1 MYFMKQFSR
10 ILKGAGVMALGL
22 LCIFGANTAVKANS
36 KETAV
41 EIPINGSASGY
52 INGKDDAAKQMWFKF
67 TVPVDI
73 GNQYVSM
80 TMEGDSSLNW
90 GNGWWIETPGGKG
103 GIASGGNISGINY
116 TWFRIEGSKCSDGGR
131 KYLTPGETYYI
142 YTKSDETGTIK
153 VSLGTTP
160 EDNWGSL
167 DKAESLDIKSSLD
180 RKLED
185 GADIDSFVFS
195 LPNDGKKY
203 YFRLKSP
210 DTLDLELYNE
220 VGIKENESAGDEKT
234 MEIIGDGK
242 KHYAIVHYNS
252 SRSTTYT
259 VTLAA
264 DSQAPT
270 VATVTTSQKSP
281 TVKKAKSVSIKS
293 KRGGVLLRWKRNAKM
308 SGYKI
313 YRSTKKNGKY
323 KCIKTLKSNKKIS
336 YTDKRVKSKKT
347 YYYKIKFYKKAGKK
361 IVRSKTSAALR
372 VRVR

>member
-1 MYFMKQFSR
+1 MKQFSR

-52 INGKDDAAKQMWFKF
+52 INGDDDAAKQMWFKF

-80 TMEGDSSLNW
+80 TMEGESSLSLSD
-90 GNGWWIETPGGKG
+90 WWIETPGGKG
-103 GIASGGNISGINY
+103 GIASGSDIRGIKY
-116 TWFRIEGSKCSDGGR
+116 TLFRIEGSKCSDGGR

-142 YTKSDETGTIK
+142 YTKSEGKGTIK

-167 DKAESLDIKSSLD
+167 DKAESLDINSSLD

-185 GADIDSFVFS
+185 EEDIDSFVFS

-210 DTLDLELYNE
+210 DALALELCNE
-220 VGIKENESAGDEKT
+220 VGIKENAGAGYEKT
-234 MEIIGDGK
+234 MEMIGDGK
-242 KHYAIVHYNS
+242 KHYATVQQLSPAYS
-252 SRSTTYT
+252 STTYT

-264 DSQAPT
+264 DSQTPT

-313 YRSTKKNGKY
+313 YRSTKKKGKY
-323 KCIKTLKSNKKIS
+323 KCIKTLKSNKKTS

-347 YYYKIKFYKKAGKK
+347 YYYKVKFYKKAGKK
-361 IVRSKTSAALR
+361 IVRSKTTAALR

>member
-1 MYFMKQFSR
+1 MKQFSR

-80 TMEGDSSLNW
+80 TMEGDSSLGW
-90 GNGWWIETPGGKG
+90 YDDWWIETPGGKG
-103 GIASGGNISGINY
+103 GIASGSDISSITY
-116 TWFRIEGSKCSDGGR
+116 TLFRIEGSKCSAGGM

-142 YTKSDETGTIK
+142 YTKSEGKGTIK

-167 DKAESLDIKSSLD
+167 DKAESLDLNSSLD

-185 GADIDSFVFS
+185 EADIDSFVFS

-210 DTLDLELYNE
+210 DLLVLELYNE

-242 KHYAIVHYNS
+242 KHYATVQS
-252 SRSTTYT
+252 EWTVDRSTTYT

-264 DSQAPT
+264 DSQTPT

-313 YRSTKKNGKY
+313 YRSTKKKGKY
-323 KCIKTLKSNKKIS
+323 KCIKTLKSNKKTS

-347 YYYKIKFYKKAGKK
+347 YYYKVKFYKKAGKK
-361 IVRSKTSAALR
+361 IVRSKTTAALR

>member
-1 MYFMKQFSR
+1 MKQFSR

-80 TMEGDSSLNW
+80 TMEGDSSLDR
-90 GNGWWIETPGGKG
+90 GNEWWIETPGGKG
-103 GIASGGNISGINY
+103 GIASGGDIRGIKY

-142 YTKSDETGTIK
+142 YTKSNEKGTIK

-167 DKAESLDIKSSLD
+167 DKAESLDINSSLD

-203 YFRLKSP
+203 YFRMKSP

-220 VGIKENESAGDEKT
+220 VGIKENAGAGDEKT
-234 MEIIGDGK
+234 MEMIGDGK
-242 KHYAIVHYNS
+242 KHYAIVQRFS
-252 SRSTTYT
+252 DRSTTYT

-264 DSQAPT
+264 DSQTPT

-313 YRSTKKNGKY
+313 YRSTKKKGKY
-323 KCIKTLKSNKKIS
+323 KCIKTLKSNKKAS

-361 IVRSKTSAALR
+361 IVRSKTTAALR

>member
-1 MYFMKQFSR
+1 MKQFSR

-52 INGKDDAAKQMWFKF
+52 INEKDDAAKQMWFKF

-80 TMEGDSSLNW
+80 TMEGDSSLGW
-90 GNGWWIETPGGKG
+90 GSDWWIETPGGKG
-103 GIASGGNISGINY
+103 GIASGSDITGLSYIL
-116 TWFRIEGSKCSDGGR
+116 FRIDGSKCFDGR
-131 KYLTPGETYYI
+131 MKYLTPGETYYI
-142 YTKSDETGTIK
+142 YTNGGKGTIK

-167 DKAESLDIKSSLD
+167 DKAESLDINSSLD

-185 GADIDSFVFS
+185 KADIDSFVFS

-210 DTLDLELYNE
+210 DTLVLELYNE
-220 VGIKENESAGDEKT
+220 VGIKENASDGNEKT
-234 MEIIGDGK
+234 MEMIGDGK
-242 KHYAIVHYNS
+242 KHYATVQQQS
-252 SRSTTYT
+252 SAYRSTTYT

-264 DSQAPT
+264 DSQTPT

-293 KRGGVLLRWKRNAKM
+293 KRGVVLLRWKRNAKM

-313 YRSTKKNGKY
+313 YRSTKKKGKY
-323 KCIKTLKSNKKIS
+323 KCIKTLKSNKKAS

-361 IVRSKTSAALR
+361 IVRSKTTAALR

>member
-1 MYFMKQFSR
+1 MKQFSR

-52 INGKDDAAKQMWFKF
+52 INEKDDAAKQMWFKF

-80 TMEGDSSLNW
+80 TMEGDSSLSW
-90 GNGWWIETPGGKG
+90 SSDWWIETPGGKG
-103 GIASGGNISGINY
+103 GIASGSDITGLSY
-116 TWFRIEGSKCSDGGR
+116 TLFRIDGSKCFDGR
-131 KYLTPGETYYI
+131 MKYLTPGETYYI
-142 YTKSDETGTIK
+142 YTNGRKGTIK

-167 DKAESLDIKSSLD
+167 DKAESLDINSSLD

-185 GADIDSFVFS
+185 KADIDSFVFS

-210 DTLDLELYNE
+210 DTLVLELYNE
-220 VGIKENESAGDEKT
+220 VGIKENASDGNEKT
-234 MEIIGDGK
+234 MEMIGDGK
-242 KHYAIVHYNS
+242 KHYATVQQQS
-252 SRSTTYT
+252 SAYRSTTYT

-264 DSQAPT
+264 DSQTPT

-281 TVKKAKSVSIKS
+281 TVKKAKSISIKS

-313 YRSTKKNGKY
+313 YRSTKKKGKY
-323 KCIKTLKSNKKIS
+323 KCIKTLKSNKKTS

-361 IVRSKTSAALR
+361 IVRSKTTAALR